1 MNVHVWKDSCEQGI
15 DPNTVALST
24 LDRRILTLG
33 GVFLDVPAE

>member
-1 MNVHVWKDSCEQGI
+1 MNVHVWKDACKQGI

-33 GVFLDVPAE
+33 GVFLNVPTE